1 MQISRR
7 EFLKLSLAAGSFI
20 PFSGLSQFAFA
31 NEQNN
36 QGMLV
41 VIFLR
46 GGCDALNLVAPVN
59 DKNYIEAR
67 VSDLRILDSGDHVGL
82 KLENGLG
89 HALDFRMHHEAS
101 PLQEL
106 YQSGKL
112 AIVHATGL
120 TNGTRSHFEAQD
132 LMERGISTLD
142 QVGYVSNGWLTR
154 YIQLQNLQGQIS
166 ALSASSG
173 VAASLLGDARA
184 VAIPDL
190 QGGFQVPGGMQSF
203 EILRKMYSQ
212 GSTQVNLAGK
222 STLNSINIVDRKLLR
237 QSDGK
242 YAAYQPDNGA
252 IYDGGNE
259 LSKGLQ
265 TIVRLI
271 KMDVGL
277 NVACVDHGGWDTHEG
292 QPGRFNN
299 QVGQLARN
307 ISAFYHDAAR
317 FESDLTI
324 VVMSEFGR
332 RLRSNRSQ
340 GTDHGH
346 GGMML
351 VMGGKVHGGKMYG
364 QWPGLETEQLD
375 RGVDLAVTTDYR
387 SVLAESLNLDSSKTS
402 KVFPGF
408 LQNNKIDLMT
418 FN

>member
-1 MQISRR
+1 MQINRR
-7 EFLKLSLAAGSFI
+7 EFLKLSLAAGSLM
-20 PFSGLSQFAFA
+20 PLSGLSQFAFA

-67 VSDLRILDSGDHVGL
+67 VSDLRILDSGNHVGL
-82 KLENGLG
+82 PLANGLG
-89 HALDFRMHHEAS
+89 HGLDFRMHHEAS

-132 LMERGISTLD
+132 LMERGVSTLD
-142 QVGYVSNGWLTR
+142 QVGHVSNGWLTR

-173 VAASLLGDARA
+173 VAASLMGDARA

-203 EILRKMYSQ
+203 EILRKMYAQ

-222 STLNSINIVDRKLLR
+222 SALDNINTVDRRLLR

-252 IYDGGNE
+252 IYDSGNE

-265 TIVRLI
+265 TIVRLM

-277 NVACVDHGGWDTHEG
+277 NFACVDHGGWDTHEG

-324 VVMSEFGR
+324 IVMSEFGR
-332 RLRSNRSQ
+332 RVRSNRSQ

-351 VMGGKVHGGKMYG
+351 VIGGKVRGGKMYG

-402 KVFPGF
+402 QVFPGF

>member
-1 MQISRR
+1 MQINRR
-7 EFLKLSLAAGSFI
+7 EFLKLSLAAGSFL
-20 PFSGLSQFAFA
+20 PLVGLSQFAFA
-31 NEQNN
+31 REQSSR
-36 QGMLV
+36 GTLV

-67 VSDLRILDSGDHVGL
+67 VSDLRILDSGDRVGL
-82 KLENGLG
+82 MLANGLVHG
-89 HALDFRMHHEAS
+89 LDFRLHHEAS
-101 PLQEL
+101 PLVEL

-132 LMERGISTLD
+132 LMERGVSTLD
-142 QVGYVSNGWLTR
+142 QVGHVSNGWLAR
-154 YIQLQNLQGQIS
+154 YIELQNLHGQVS

-173 VAASLLGDARA
+173 LAASLMGDPHA

-203 EILRKMYSQ
+203 DILRKMYAQ
-212 GSTQVNLAGK
+212 GSTPVNLAGK
-222 STLNSINIVDRKLLR
+222 SALDNINAVDSRLPR
-237 QSDGK
+237 QPDGK
-242 YAAYQPDNGA
+242 AIAYQPDNGA

-265 TIVRLI
+265 TVARLM

-277 NVACVDHGGWDTHEG
+277 SVACVDHGGWDTHEG

-307 ISAFYHDAAR
+307 ISAFYHDVAH
-317 FESDLTI
+317 FESNLTV

-332 RLRSNRSQ
+332 RVRSNRSQ

-351 VMGGKVHGGKMYG
+351 VIGGKVRGGKMYG

-402 KVFPGF
+402 QVFPG
-408 LQNNKIDLMT
+408 LLRTNKIELMMVD
-418 FN
+418 